1 MVSTF
6 LHNALF
12 RGLCSY
18 MAIVVVIKD
27 TQNARM
33 YGQEVKLMQKY
44 NQNHLYNKTLR
55 PDGDFSV
62 MSASFSLSLNDKMV
76 MPQYSRK

>member
-1 MVSTF
+1 
-6 LHNALF
+6 
-12 RGLCSY
+12 

-62 MSASFSLSLNDKMV
+62 MSASFSLSLNDILRQNGNAAIFKEIELCKNPPDHV
-76 MPQYSRK
+76 IKI